1 MIVILGV
8 TIKPAPQYSWS
19 ISSKEKNRRAHA
31 TNGNSASTNNKTK
44 HPVDLSTLSH
54 DALVKLVKKSN
65 KDAQNT
71 AKANSKLKKAADKQ
85 EAEIKKLRQ
94 ETNQLQVEK
103 NLEVEKIQE
112 QIKTLTDQ
120 MASHVATFEASTAKR
135 TIPQTRNLGGQ
146 NRRKDLI
153 EQAIRTSNRHAYVT
167 NLHSNALWVSREK
180 LWCILLRMGPRDRL
194 FFFGVF
200 ILIAGRLAWTKF
212 QRVFWICL
220 SAKKKFWQKMVGFPV
235 SFFSKNFKPTFKFE
249 TEHNDIFRIL
259 GPPKKKQLFVS
270 FFSVKKWQETW
281 VFSV

>member
-1 MIVILGV
+1 MENKNASHFEFPAVTPNLCQILVMIVILGV

-19 ISSKEKNRRAHA
+19 LSTKEKNRLAHA
-31 TNGNSASTNNKTK
+31 ANGNSATPTNKTK
-44 HPVDLSTLSH
+44 HPVDLTTLSQ
-54 DALVKLVKKSN
+54 DALVKLVKKST
-65 KDAQNT
+65 KDAQAT
-71 AKANSKLKKAADKQ
+71 AKANTKLKKVADRQ
-85 EAEIKKLRQ
+85 QAEIKKLRADAS
-94 ETNQLQVEK
+94 QLQVQQNSEMETMQK
-103 NLEVEKIQE
+103 

-200 ILIAGRLAWTKF
+200 ILIAGRLA
-212 QRVFWICL
+212 
-220 SAKKKFWQKMVGFPV
+220 
-235 SFFSKNFKPTFKFE
+235 
-249 TEHNDIFRIL
+249 
-259 GPPKKKQLFVS
+259 
-270 FFSVKKWQETW
+270 
-281 VFSV
+281 